1 MGREA
6 RTSRSVA
13 RRTALFAGIRSV
25 VTTTACV
32 LAYYLLPIDQA
43 FTGGTVAGLVVGL
56 MLLALLFA
64 WQIRMITRSA
74 APRLRAVE
82 ATSTTLPLFLVLFAS
97 TYYLM
102 ERGSPG
108 SFSEAL
114 TRTDAL
120 YLALS
125 VFSTVGFGD
134 ITANTQ
140 TARAIAM
147 GQMIGNILFVAVAA
161 RVLVGAVQAG
171 LRRRDT
177 NEV

>member
-1 MGREA
+1 M
-6 RTSRSVA
+6 
-13 RRTALFAGIRSV
+13 
-25 VTTTACV
+25 
-32 LAYYLLPIDQA
+32 DQA
-43 FTGGTVAGLVVGL
+43 FTGGTAAGLVVGL

-64 WQIRMITRSA
+64 WQVRMITRSA

-82 ATSTTLPLFLVLFAS
+82 AISSTIPLFLVLFAS

-102 ERGSPG
+102 ERGRPG

-120 YLALS
+120 YFALT

-140 TARAIAM
+140 AARAVAM
-147 GQMIGNILFVAVAA
+147 GQMVGNILIVALAA
-161 RVLVGAVQAG
+161 RVMVGAVQAG
-171 LRRRDT
+171 LHRRDT
-177 NEV
+177 DEV